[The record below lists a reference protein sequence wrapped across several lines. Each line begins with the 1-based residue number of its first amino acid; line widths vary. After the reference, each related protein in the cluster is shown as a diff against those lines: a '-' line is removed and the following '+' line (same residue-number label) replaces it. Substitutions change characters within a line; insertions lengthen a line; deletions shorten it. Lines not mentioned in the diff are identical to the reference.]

1 MSRNALFN
9 EDSRYLDRFGLLLA
23 LTILTIVVLSVV
35 DLTEVG
41 SDRPQQA
48 AALAA
53 SALTAFTLLLALRA
67 AGLAPRWQRWADV
80 ALVVGVLASAILI
93 VLEKPNGVTGGAGTS
108 PPAFAMLLALLAP
121 TVVARRLLTHR
132 RVRRETLL
140 GAISVYLLIAVA
152 FFYMFLGIDAM
163 QSSLFFAQAGPTS
176 DLMYFSLTTLTTVGY
191 GDLYAVAQP
200 GRLFANAEA
209 VIGQLYLVTFVGLM
223 IGMLTQQ
230 NRGDDQEQEAPGS

>member
-1 MSRNALFN
+1 
-9 EDSRYLDRFGLLLA
+9 LLV
-23 LTILTIVVLSVV
+23 LTITTIVGLSIV
-35 DLTEVG
+35 DLSDVG

-67 AGLAPRWQRWADV
+67 AGLAARWQRWADV
-80 ALVVGVLASAILI
+80 VIVVGVLASALLI
-93 VLEKPNGVTGGAGTS
+93 VVDQPNGLTGGAART
-108 PPAFAMLLALLAP
+108 PPLFATLLALLAP
-121 TVVARRLLTHR
+121 MVVARRLLTHR

-140 GAISVYLLIAVA
+140 GAVSVYLLIAVA
-152 FFYMFLGIDAM
+152 FFYVFLGIEVT
-163 QSSLFFAQAGPTS
+163 QSSTFFAQTGPTS
-176 DLMYFSLTTLTTVGY
+176 DLMYFSLTTITTVGY